1 MIEPIRPSEVTDWI
15 RCPRLWWLRD
25 QGWRPF
31 DTQWTPERLLGT
43 AVHVGLAA
51 WWASLS
57 LLQGSYSTPGHRLLA
72 EDAIKDT
79 MISQWPPNAP
89 AEFSREGL
97 EAQALKTLDAVLK
110 WIAKHMSD
118 AKPVMVE
125 QSLGADGHATP
136 DLVTRE
142 QADIY
147 PDTDGILVVTDWK
160 ISANL
165 PVDRIQYRLQDLE
178 KTHQFLHYAWA
189 VGEHLKEP
197 VRLFRKVVIAAGPQI
212 RVKDGTFTP
221 TPESLAAWHADAQVK
236 WDLMH
241 KMRDGTVYPW
251 RNEDGCLKYGEK
263 WRCWAYDGCW
273 TAHGDPERMRQFLM
287 KGESR

>member
-1 MIEPIRPSEVTDWI
+1 MTPLPIRPSEVTDWI

-43 AVHVGLAA
+43 AVHAGLAHYWGLRA
-51 WWASLS
+51 GGLHAGPENEAIYNVFLREWPDTAPSEHSLEGYTE
-57 LLQGSYSTPGHRLLA
+57 Q
-72 EDAIKDT
+72 AIKVV
-79 MISQWPPNAP
+79 
-89 AEFSREGL
+89 
-97 EAQALKTLDAVLK
+97 DAVIK
-110 WIAKHMSD
+110 WIVKHMPD

-125 QSLGADGHATP
+125 QSLGADGHTIP

-160 ISANL
+160 VSAHL

-221 TPESLAAWHADAQVK
+221 TPESLAAWLADARVK

-241 KMRDGTVYPW
+241 KMRDGIVFPW

-263 WRCWAYDGCW
+263 WRCWAYDFCW
-273 TAHGDPERMRQFLM
+273 TCNGDEEKGKQFLV
-287 KGESR
+287 KEPR

>member
-1 MIEPIRPSEVTDWI
+1 MIAPIRPSEVTDWI

-43 AVHVGLAA
+43 VIHAGIARWWRWQRNGGHGVGEVFARTELKEM
-51 WWASLS
+51 
-57 LLQGSYSTPGHRLLA
+57 LLLN
-72 EDAIKDT
+72 
-79 MISQWPPNAP
+79 WPENVP

-110 WIAKHMSD
+110 WIPKSMPD
-118 AKPVMVE
+118 AAPVMIE
-125 QSLGADGHATP
+125 QPLGADGHTTP

-142 QADIY
+142 PI
-147 PDTDGILVVTDWK
+147 GLVVTDWK
-160 ISANL
+160 VSAHL
-165 PVDRIQYRLQDLE
+165 PADRIQYRLQDLE
-178 KTHQFLHYAWA
+178 KTHQFLHYCWA
-189 VGEHLKEP
+189 VGEYLKEP

-212 RVKDGTFTP
+212 RVKDGTFMP
-221 TPESLAAWHADAQVK
+221 TPKGLAAWYADARIK

-251 RNEDGCLKYGEK
+251 RNEDGCLKYGEE
-263 WRCWAYDGCW
+263 WSCWAYDGCW